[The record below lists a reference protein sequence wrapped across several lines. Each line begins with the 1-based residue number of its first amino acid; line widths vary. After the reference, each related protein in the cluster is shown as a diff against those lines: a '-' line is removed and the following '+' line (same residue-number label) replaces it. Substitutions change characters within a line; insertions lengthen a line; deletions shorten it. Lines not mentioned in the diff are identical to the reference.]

1 MPQPTEPEI
10 IERACL
16 GDHQAFKS
24 LVESYQ
30 GFVFS
35 IAFKFTR
42 DSEEAEDLVQDCF
55 VRLWKNLRQYN
66 PDYKL
71 KSWLGKMITNI
82 GLDYIKSAARK
93 QQMSTVN
100 IESGFEVASTP
111 QESELHA
118 SELQNIILQLADS
131 LTPKQKAA
139 FILRDLEMLDVQEV
153 CDLLDESAEN
163 LKSNLYHARKYIREN
178 VLKYYNTSLL

>member
-1 MPQPTEPEI
+1 
-10 IERACL
+10 
-16 GDHQAFKS
+16 
-24 LVESYQ
+24 
-30 GFVFS
+30 
-35 IAFKFTR
+35 
-42 DSEEAEDLVQDCF
+42 
-55 VRLWKNLRQYN
+55 
-66 PDYKL
+66 
-71 KSWLGKMITNI
+71 MITNI

-118 SELQNIILQLADS
+118 GELQNIILQLADS

-178 VLKYYNTSLL
+178 VLKYYKTSLL